1 MSVLHSKLP
10 HKSSCTHTHRA
21 RHTVKG
27 IIYSQNWKVWYSLA
41 CIGIVHTVNKP
52 SHRLHVVTMF
62 DLNAQPPHQTWDH
75 FKFVVQQAWNKTG
88 GLVYRSSWQRSIP
101 YRAWAAYWRFLRL
114 SKRTMFALSLYFVYL
129 WFFFYFLSAPIWPDL
144 CPFSQSGQKI
154 PQQKMRKEGTLQRP
168 WVHFAKTAILEMKYT
183 WNFWSQKCQIVC
195 FAVFS

>member
-75 FKFVVQQAWNKTG
+75 FIKFVVQQAWNKTG

-101 YRAWAAYWRFLRL
+101 YRAWAACWRFLRL

-129 WFFFYFLSAPIWPDL
+129 WFFFISSLLPYDLTCAHSLNQDRRSLSRRWEKKVL
-144 CPFSQSGQKI
+144 CSAL
-154 PQQKMRKEGTLQRP
+154 ECTLLRRLYLK
-168 WVHFAKTAILEMKYT
+168 WNILEIFDRK
-183 WNFWSQKCQIVC
+183 NVK
-195 FAVFS
+195 